1 MEEQENFGES
11 EEFNELVDILLEKE
25 ITVQHLDQSKDFMD
39 ASINKLESEITKAI
53 AKEWTDTTD
62 NMLLKQHKRNRSIIK
77 EIITTCQTFKGEIAE
92 EFTNLRGE
100 DDDAWVIYT
109 TYLNHHF
116 IQMIIQITA
125 NLNI

>member
-100 DDDAWVIYT
+100 DDDA
-109 TYLNHHF
+109 
-116 IQMIIQITA
+116 
-125 NLNI
+125 

>member
-11 EEFNELVDILLEKE
+11 AEFNELVDILLEKE

-77 EIITTCQTFKGEIAE
+77 EIITTCQTFNGEIAE

-109 TYLNHHF
+109 TYLNDHF